1 MQFLS
6 SDWLSHHGVWAILP
20 CFPNMVTVRVCSKLK
35 TNWKSIVFTNKVGKN
50 SRYFMGVFNKTV
62 FPLALVRYIWDD
74 YSQLGAKRPVCYLTS
89 GIQPALV
96 HGIIVEYS
104 IDKTTVCLFRK
115 MTRQLVYFVQQFLKY
130 GILQIWRQ
138 QTSPMER
145 ENILGKKLGKFNE
158 GRLSYEDIL
167 LWK

>member
-1 MQFLS
+1 
-6 SDWLSHHGVWAILP
+6 
-20 CFPNMVTVRVCSKLK
+20 
-35 TNWKSIVFTNKVGKN
+35 
-50 SRYFMGVFNKTV
+50 
-62 FPLALVRYIWDD
+62 
-74 YSQLGAKRPVCYLTS
+74 
-89 GIQPALV
+89 
-96 HGIIVEYS
+96 
-104 IDKTTVCLFRK
+104 

>member
-1 MQFLS
+1 MII
-6 SDWLSHHGVWAILP
+6 A
-20 CFPNMVTVRVCSKLK
+20 
-35 TNWKSIVFTNKVGKN
+35 N
-50 SRYFMGVFNKTV
+50 SRLLSN
-62 FPLALVRYIWDD
+62 IW
-74 YSQLGAKRPVCYLTS
+74 YPTRTR
-89 GIQPALV
+89 
-96 HGIIVEYS
+96 GIIVEYS

-138 QTSPMER
+138 QTSPLER
-145 ENILGKKLGKFNE
+145 ENILGKKLGKFNG